1 MRGLIGKKIGMT
13 RVFNATGRSIPVTVL
28 EVGPCNVTQIKT
40 VKKDGYDAVQLGF
53 LELKKKHTTK
63 PLEGHFKKNNVM
75 PTKVLAEFKSVPD
88 FDYKLGQIFN
98 VSLFNEGDFVAV
110 SGKSK
115 GRGFSGTIK
124 KYSFS
129 TQRKT
134 HGQGDTHRHVGS
146 IGAASDPSRVFPGKK
161 MPGRYGN
168 KTVSVEGLEVI
179 RVNESKNQLFDNSP
193 RLLRSHGRTDLNQHP
208 RPILLWID
216 SC

>member
-13 RVFNATGRSIPVTVL
+13 RVFNSIGHSIPVTVL
-28 EVGPCNVTQIKT
+28 EVGPCYVTQVKT

-53 LELKKKHTTK
+53 LELKKKHATK
-63 PLEGHFKKNNVM
+63 PLSGHFKKNNVK
-75 PTKVLAEFKSVPD
+75 PTRILAEFKSVPD
-88 FDYKLGQIFN
+88 FNYKTGQIFN
-98 VSLFNEGDFVAV
+98 VSLFSEGDFVSV

-115 GRGFSGTIK
+115 GRGFAGTIK

-168 KTVSVEGLEVI
+168 KTVSMKDLEVI
-179 RVNESKNQLFDNSP
+179 SVDESKNQLLVKGSVPGATNGIVYIT
-193 RLLRSHGRTDLNQHP
+193 R
-208 RPILLWID
+208 
-216 SC
+216 

>member
-115 GRGFSGTIK
+115 GKGFSGTIK

-179 RVNESKNQLFDNSP
+179 RVNESKNQLLVKGSVPGASNGIVYIT
-193 RLLRSHGRTDLNQHP
+193 R
-208 RPILLWID
+208 
-216 SC
+216 

>member
-1 MRGLIGKKIGMT
+1 MRGLIGRKIGMT
-13 RVFNATGRSIPVTVL
+13 RVFSSSGHSIPVTVL
-28 EVGPCNVTQIKT
+28 EVGPCYVTQVKT
-40 VKKDGYDAVQLGF
+40 SNNDGYNAVQLGF
-53 LELKKKHTTK
+53 LDLKKKHTKK
-63 PLEGHFKKNNVM
+63 PLEGHFKKSNVK
-75 PTKVLAEFKSVPD
+75 PTRVLAEFKSVPK
-88 FDYKLGQIFN
+88 FEYKLGQMFN
-98 VSLFNEGDFVAV
+98 VSVFKEGDFVTV

-168 KTVSVEGLEVI
+168 KTVSVKELEVI
-179 RVNESKNQLFDNSP
+179 KVNESKNQLLVKGSVPGASNGIVYIT
-193 RLLRSHGRTDLNQHP
+193 R
-208 RPILLWID
+208 
-216 SC
+216 

>member
-1 MRGLIGKKIGMT
+1 MRGLIGKKVGMT
-13 RVFNATGRSIPVTVL
+13 RIFNSNGHSVPVTVL
-28 EVGPCNVTQIKT
+28 EVGPCHVTQVKT
-40 VKKDGYDAVQLGF
+40 VKNDGYDAVQLGF
-53 LELKKKHTTK
+53 LHRKEKHTTK
-63 PLEGHFKKNNVM
+63 PLGGHFKKNNVL
-75 PTKVLAEFKSVPD
+75 PAKVLAEFKSIPN
-88 FDYKLGQIFN
+88 FDYKPGQTFN
-98 VSLFNEGDFVAV
+98 VNIFNEGDFVTV

-168 KTVSVEGLEVI
+168 KTISIKSLEVI
-179 RVNESKNQLFDNSP
+179 SINESNNQLLVKGSVPGATNGIVYVT
-193 RLLRSHGRTDLNQHP
+193 R
-208 RPILLWID
+208 
-216 SC
+216 

>member
-13 RVFNATGRSIPVTVL
+13 RVFNSAGRSIPVTVL

-40 VKKDGYDAVQLGF
+40 VKNDGYDAVQLGF

-168 KTVSVEGLEVI
+168 KTVSVKDLEVI
-179 RVNESKNQLFDNSP
+179 RVNESENQLLVKGSVPGASNGIIFIT
-193 RLLRSHGRTDLNQHP
+193 R
-208 RPILLWID
+208 
-216 SC
+216 

>member
-13 RVFNATGRSIPVTVL
+13 RVFSSIGHSIPVTVL
-28 EVGPCNVTQIKT
+28 EVGPCYVTQVKT
-40 VKKDGYDAVQLGF
+40 LKKDGYDAVQLGF
-53 LELKKKHTTK
+53 LELKMKHTTK
-63 PLEGHFKKNNVM
+63 PLHGHFKNSNVK
-75 PTKVLAEFKSVPD
+75 PTRVLAEFKSVPD
-88 FDYKLGQIFN
+88 FYYKTGQIFN
-98 VSLFNEGDFVAV
+98 VSLFSEGDFVSV

-115 GRGFSGTIK
+115 GRGFAGTIK

-168 KTVSVEGLEVI
+168 KTVSVKDLEVI
-179 RVNESKNQLFDNSP
+179 SVNESKNQLLVKGSVPGATNGIVYIT
-193 RLLRSHGRTDLNQHP
+193 R
-208 RPILLWID
+208 
-216 SC
+216 

>member
-13 RVFNATGRSIPVTVL
+13 RVFNSTGRSIPVTVL

-63 PLEGHFKKNNVM
+63 PLEGHFKKNNIM

-168 KTVSVEGLEVI
+168 KTVSVKGLEVI
-179 RVNESKNQLFDNSP
+179 SVNESKNQLLVKGSVPGASNGIVYIT
-193 RLLRSHGRTDLNQHP
+193 R
-208 RPILLWID
+208 
-216 SC
+216 

>member
-13 RVFNATGRSIPVTVL
+13 RIFNSKGHSVPVTVL
-28 EVGPCNVTQIKT
+28 EAGPCQVIQLKT
-40 VKKDGYDAVQLGF
+40 IENDGYDAVQIGF
-53 LELKKKHTTK
+53 LELKEKHCSK
-63 PLEGHFKKNNVM
+63 PLSGHFKKNNVK
-75 PTKVLAEFKSVPD
+75 PAKILAEFQKVPN
-88 FDYKLGQIFN
+88 FDYNTGQVFD
-98 VSLFNEGDFVAV
+98 VGLFSLGDFVNV
-110 SGKSK
+110 SGRSK

-168 KTVSVEGLEVI
+168 KNVSIKDLEVVGVL
-179 RVNESKNQLFDNSP
+179 RDKNQLLVKGSVPGAVNGIVYIT
-193 RLLRSHGRTDLNQHP
+193 R
-208 RPILLWID
+208 
-216 SC
+216 

>member
-13 RVFNATGRSIPVTVL
+13 RVFNSTGHSVPVTVL
-28 EVGPCNVTQIKT
+28 EVGPCYVTQVKT
-40 VKKDGYDAVQLGF
+40 MKNDGYDAVQLGF
-53 LELKKKHTTK
+53 LELKEKHITK
-63 PLEGHFKKNNVM
+63 PLEGHFKKFNVK
-75 PTKVLAEFKSVPD
+75 PTKILAEFKSVPE
-88 FDYKLGQIFN
+88 FDYKPGQIFN
-98 VSLFNEGDFVAV
+98 VSLFNKGEFVSV

-168 KTVSVEGLEVI
+168 KTVCVKELEIVG
-179 RVNESKNQLFDNSP
+179 VNESKNQLLVKGSVPGATNGIVYIT
-193 RLLRSHGRTDLNQHP
+193 R
-208 RPILLWID
+208 
-216 SC
+216 

>member
-13 RVFNATGRSIPVTVL
+13 RVFNSEGGAVPVTVL
-28 EVGPCNVTQIKT
+28 EVGPCRVTQ
-40 VKKDGYDAVQLGF
+40 VKNFDSDGYDAVQLGF
-53 LELKKKHTTK
+53 IESKEKHITK
-63 PLEGHFKKNNVM
+63 PLAGHFSKNNIP
-75 PTKVLAEFKSVPD
+75 PTKILAEFHKVPN
-88 FDYKLGQIFN
+88 FEYKPGQIFN
-98 VSLFNEGDFVAV
+98 VSIFNEGDFVSV
-110 SGKSK
+110 KGKSK

-168 KTVSVEGLEVI
+168 KNVSVKGLEVI
-179 RVNESKNQLFDNSP
+179 MVNEKENQLIIKGSIPGSP
-193 RLLRSHGRTDLNQHP
+193 NGIVYITR
-208 RPILLWID
+208 
-216 SC
+216 

>member
-146 IGAASDPSRVFPGKK
+146 IGAASDPSRVYPGKK

-179 RVNESKNQLFDNSP
+179 RVNESKNQLLVKGSVPGASNGIVYIT
-193 RLLRSHGRTDLNQHP
+193 R
-208 RPILLWID
+208 
-216 SC
+216 

>member
-13 RVFNATGRSIPVTVL
+13 RVFNSIGRSIPVTVL

-179 RVNESKNQLFDNSP
+179 RVNESKNQLLVKGSVPGASNGIVYIT
-193 RLLRSHGRTDLNQHP
+193 R
-208 RPILLWID
+208 
-216 SC
+216 

>member
-13 RVFNATGRSIPVTVL
+13 RVFNSNGHSVPVTVL
-28 EVGPCNVTQIKT
+28 EVGPCFVTQIKSL
-40 VKKDGYDAVQLGF
+40 KNDGYDAVQIGF
-53 LELKKKHTTK
+53 IEQKDKHTTK
-63 PLEGHFKKNNVM
+63 PLSGHFEKSGVK
-75 PTKVLAEFKSVPD
+75 PLKVLAEFKSVPK
-88 FDYKLGQIFN
+88 FRYKPGQMFN
-98 VSLFNEGDFVAV
+98 VSLFNEGDFVNV
-110 SGKSK
+110 SGSSK

-168 KTVSVEGLEVI
+168 KTVSIKDLEVI
-179 RVNESKNQLFDNSP
+179 KVNEGDNQMLVKGSVPGAVNGIVYIT
-193 RLLRSHGRTDLNQHP
+193 R
-208 RPILLWID
+208 
-216 SC
+216 

>member
-13 RVFNATGRSIPVTVL
+13 RVFNSNGNVVPVTVL
-28 EVGPCNVTQIKT
+28 EVGPCHVVQVKT
-40 VKKDGYDAVQLGF
+40 VENDGYDAVQIGF
-53 LELKKKHTTK
+53 MNHKKKHTTK
-63 PLEGHFKKNNVM
+63 PLAGHFNKNNVK
-75 PTKVLAEFKSVPD
+75 PAKVLAEFQQVPK
-88 FDYKLGQIFN
+88 FDYKPGQVFN
-98 VSLFNEGDFVAV
+98 VTLFNKGDFVSI

-134 HGQGDTHRHVGS
+134 HAQGDTYRHVGS

-168 KTVSVEGLEVI
+168 KTVSVKDLEVI
-179 RVNESKNQLFDNSP
+179 EVKKNENQLLVKGSVPGSINGIVYIT
-193 RLLRSHGRTDLNQHP
+193 R
-208 RPILLWID
+208 
-216 SC
+216 

>member
-13 RVFNATGRSIPVTVL
+13 RVFNSIGHSIPVTVL
-28 EVGPCNVTQIKT
+28 EVGPCYVTQIKS
-40 VKKDGYDAVQLGF
+40 VQKDGYDSVQLGF
-53 LELKKKHTTK
+53 LEMKKKHTSK
-63 PLEGHFKKNNVM
+63 PLAGHFEKNKVK

-88 FDYKLGQIFN
+88 FEYKLGQEFN
-98 VSLFNEGDFVAV
+98 VSLFREGDFVSV

-168 KTVSVEGLEVI
+168 KTVSVKDLEVI
-179 RVNESKNQLFDNSP
+179 SVNESKNQLLVKGSVPGAANGIIYIT
-193 RLLRSHGRTDLNQHP
+193 R
-208 RPILLWID
+208 
-216 SC
+216 

>member
-13 RVFNATGRSIPVTVL
+13 RVFNSAGHSVPVTVL
-28 EVGPCNVTQIKT
+28 EVGPCYVTQVKT
-40 VKKDGYDAVQLGF
+40 MKNDGYDAVQLGF
-53 LELKKKHTTK
+53 LELKEKHITK
-63 PLEGHFKKNNVM
+63 PLEGHFKKFNVK
-75 PTKVLAEFKSVPD
+75 PRKILAEFKSVPE
-88 FDYKLGQIFN
+88 FDYKPGQIFN
-98 VSLFNEGDFVAV
+98 VSLFNEGEFVSV

-168 KTVSVEGLEVI
+168 KTVCVKELEVVG
-179 RVNESKNQLFDNSP
+179 VNESKNQLLVKGSVQV
-193 RLLRSHGRTDLNQHP
+193 LLMGLF
-208 RPILLWID
+208 I
-216 SC
+216 